1 VRNKI
6 LEFLENANA
15 PQNPDK
21 IIEGLGLN
29 DVSDIKKLLGVLRDL
44 EKDGEVYVTKA
55 GKYGLP
61 EQMNMV
67 RGKIQG
73 HPKGFAFLLPEDRDK
88 VDIFISPS
96 NLKGAMHNDRVLV
109 RYLPYSD
116 GNRPEGEVVKI
127 LERAN
132 KLVVGTFYR
141 RRHYGLVEPDDE
153 RITSAIIIPPGKKG
167 VRVKEGEKVVVEITA
182 YPQKG
187 ELPEG
192 QIREVLGDPADPET
206 RLKAIIKKYNLLD
219 AFNPETIKEAKAIS
233 PEIASEQLKGRRDL
247 REEMIVTIDDE
258 DAKDLDDA
266 VGLKKLPNGNYQ
278 LGVHIADVSYYVR
291 EGSALDKEALE
302 RGTSVYLAGK
312 VLPMLPHELSNGIC
326 SLNPRVDR
334 LTLSVVMEITPEGE
348 VVNHEIFPSVIKTRA
363 RLTYTIVK
371 KVVLDKDQ
379 EAINELGDLV
389 PMLEEMAS
397 LAMTLRKNRIARGAI
412 DFDLPEAKVI
422 LDEKGN
428 VVDIVRRERN
438 IAHQLIEEFML
449 ITNETVAE
457 RFFWQEVPF
466 LYRIHEDPDE
476 TKITSLKEFLRLFGY
491 NLKGGKDG
499 KYHPREFQRLL
510 EKVAGRKEEKVINA
524 VMLRSMRQARYS
536 AERIW
541 HFGLAAEYYTH
552 FTSPIRRYPDLMI
565 HRIIREVLEGKL
577 TPRREAKLL
586 KILPKVA
593 KQSSERERRAMEAE
607 RESVE
612 MRMVEFMVGKEGT
625 EYDAVISGVT
635 SYGFFVQLPNL
646 IEGLVRVSSLEDD
659 YYLYDEKSYALLGRR
674 TKKVFRLGDEVRV
687 RLVKVNTVSLE
698 LDFIL
703 VQKLGESPDT
713 KESAEEIFA
722 RLSE

>member
-1 VRNKI
+1 MREKI
-6 LEFLENANA
+6 LEYLIKANS
-15 PQNPDK
+15 PQYPDK
-21 IIEGLGLN
+21 IIEGLGLT
-29 DVSDIKKLLGVLRDL
+29 DVSEIKKLLAALRDL
-44 EKDGEVYVTKA
+44 EKEGEVYVTKA

-73 HPKGFAFLLPEDRDK
+73 HPKGFAFLIPEDREKQD
-88 VDIFISPS
+88 VFISPL

-109 RYLPYSD
+109 RYLPFSD

-132 KLVVGTFYR
+132 KTVVGSFYR

-153 RITSAIIIPPGKKG
+153 RITGAIIIPLGKKG
-167 VRVKEGEKVVVEITA
+167 IKAENGEKVVVEITA
-182 YPQKG
+182 YPRKG
-187 ELPEG
+187 ELSEG
-192 QIREVLGDPADPET
+192 KIIEILGDPEDPQT
-206 RLKAIIKKYNLLD
+206 RLKAIIKKYGLLD
-219 AFNPETIKEAKAIS
+219 SFKPETIKEARAIS
-233 PEIASEQLKGRRDL
+233 QEIGPEELKSRRDL
-247 REEMIVTIDDE
+247 RGEMIVTIDDE

-266 VGLKKLPNGNYQ
+266 VSLKKLPNGNYQ

-312 VLPMLPHELSNGIC
+312 VLPMLPPELSNGIC

-334 LTLSVVMEITPEGE
+334 LTLSVVMEITPTGE
-348 VVNHEIFPSVIKTRA
+348 VVSHEIFPSVIKTRA

-371 KVVLDKDQ
+371 KAVLDKDPKAR
-379 EAINELGDLV
+379 EELGDLV
-389 PMLEEMAS
+389 PMLEEMAN
-397 LAMTLRKNRIARGAI
+397 LAMILRKRRLERGAI

-422 LDEKGN
+422 LDDKGE

-476 TKITSLKEFLRLFGY
+476 GKIQSLKEFLRLFGY
-491 NLKGGKDG
+491 NLKGGRDG

-510 EKVAGRKEEKVINA
+510 EKVAGRKEERVINA
-524 VMLRSMRQARYS
+524 VMLRSMKQARYS

-577 TPRREAKLL
+577 TPRREAKLA

-593 KQSSERERRAMEAE
+593 KHSSEMERRAMEAE

-612 MRMVEFMVGKEGT
+612 MRMVEFMAGKEGT
-625 EYDAVISGVT
+625 EYDAIISGVT

-646 IEGLVRVSSLEDD
+646 IEGLVRVSTLEDD
-659 YYLYDEKSYALLGRR
+659 YYLYDEKSYALIGRR

-687 RLVKVNTVSLE
+687 RLVKVNTVSRE
-698 LDFIL
+698 IDFVL
-703 VQKLGESPDT
+703 VKKLGKSPET
-713 KESAEEIFA
+713 NESAEEILE
-722 RLSE
+722 RLT

>member
-1 VRNKI
+1 
-6 LEFLENANA
+6 
-15 PQNPDK
+15 
-21 IIEGLGLN
+21 
-29 DVSDIKKLLGVLRDL
+29 
-44 EKDGEVYVTKA
+44 
-55 GKYGLP
+55 
-61 EQMNMV
+61 
-67 RGKIQG
+67 IQG
-73 HPKGFAFLLPEDRDK
+73 HPKGFAFLIPEDREKQD
-88 VDIFISPS
+88 VFISPT

-109 RYLPYSD
+109 RYLPFSD

-132 KLVVGTFYR
+132 KTVVGSFYR

-153 RITSAIIIPPGKKG
+153 RITSAIIIPLGKKG
-167 VRVKEGEKVVVEITA
+167 VKAKNGEKVVVEITV
-182 YPQKG
+182 YPRKG

-192 QIREVLGDPADPET
+192 KIIEILGDPQDPQT
-206 RLKAIIKKYNLLD
+206 RLNAIIKKYGLLD
-219 AFNPETIKEAKAIS
+219 SFKPETIKEARAIS
-233 PEIASEQLKGRRDL
+233 REIDPEELKNRRDL
-247 REEMIVTIDDE
+247 RGEMIVTIDDE

-266 VGLKKLPNGNYQ
+266 VSLKKLSNGNYQ

-312 VLPMLPHELSNGIC
+312 VLPMLPPELSNGIC
-326 SLNPRVDR
+326 SLNPQVDR
-334 LTLSVVMEITPEGE
+334 LTLSVVMEITPAGE
-348 VVNHEIFPSVIKTRA
+348 VVSHEIFPSVIKTRA
-363 RLTYTIVK
+363 RLTYTMVK
-371 KVVLDKDQ
+371 KAVLDKDPKAR
-379 EAINELGDLV
+379 EELGDLV
-389 PMLEEMAS
+389 PMLEEMAN
-397 LAMTLRKNRIARGAI
+397 LAMILRKRRLERGAI

-422 LDEKGN
+422 LNDKGE

-476 TKITSLKEFLRLFGY
+476 GKIHSLKEFLRLFGY
-491 NLKGGKDG
+491 NLKGGRDG

-510 EKVAGRKEEKVINA
+510 EKVAGRKEERVINA
-524 VMLRSMRQARYS
+524 VMLRSMKQARYS

-577 TPRREAKLL
+577 TPRREAKLA
-586 KILPKVA
+586 KNLPKVA
-593 KQSSERERRAMEAE
+593 KQSSEMERRAMEAE

-612 MRMVEFMVGKEGT
+612 MRMVEFMAGKEGT
-625 EYDAVISGVT
+625 EYDAIISGVT
-635 SYGFFVQLPNL
+635 SFGFFVQLPNL
-646 IEGLVRVSSLEDD
+646 IEGLVRVSTLEDD
-659 YYLYDEKSYALLGRR
+659 YYLYDEKSYALIGRR

-687 RLVKVNTVSLE
+687 RLVKVNTVARE
-698 LDFIL
+698 IDFVL
-703 VQKLGESPDT
+703 VKKLGESPET
-713 KESAEEIFA
+713 NESAEEILE
-722 RLSE
+722 RLM